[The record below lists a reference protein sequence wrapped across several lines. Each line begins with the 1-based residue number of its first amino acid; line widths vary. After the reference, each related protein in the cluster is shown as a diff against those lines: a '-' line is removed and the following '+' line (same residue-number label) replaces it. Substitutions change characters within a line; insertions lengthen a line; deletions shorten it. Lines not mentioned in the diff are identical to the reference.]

1 MTNTTEAR
9 RAGLDY
15 LEAVTALLDRI
26 RTTDPRAGL
35 FEAAELH
42 WWWSQ
47 FARTTDELDQLF
59 WFDGDGRPEAAVII
73 TDWGDETQLD
83 PLVLPGATPGW
94 IAHVMDRGIATAREA
109 GFDAVQLEVDRE
121 DEVLREVLTER
132 GFAVEGN
139 GLIESWMPAGATPP
153 ISDLHEGYRLLD
165 RSQTLD
171 RPHHMINERR
181 KHTDS
186 EPRLRQTSLYRPDL
200 DLVVYD
206 EAGDVAAYG
215 LFWHNPV
222 TGVGVVEPM
231 RTEDDHQG
239 RGLARHI
246 LTSGLDRLAR
256 AGANELKICFSPDN
270 PSAQHL
276 YLSVGFEPARQNDL
290 VAGPTTAR

>member
-47 FARTTDELDQLF
+47 FARTTDELDQVF

-83 PLVLPGATPGW
+83 PLVLPGATPDW

-121 DEVLREVLTER
+121 DEVLREVLAAR

-200 DLVVYD
+200 DLAIYD
-206 EAGDVAAYG
+206 RDGGVAAYG

-239 RGLARHI
+239 RGLARHL

-256 AGANELKICFSPDN
+256 AGATPLKICSSQDN
-270 PSAQHL
+270 PAAQHL
-276 YLSVGFEPARQNDL
+276 YLSAGFEPDRQNDL
-290 VAGPTTAR
+290 FAGPTTAR